1 MKLLALAVSSL
12 VLAVAMPAFAQDDTR
27 TKTDRKS
34 GDGLPAAT
42 PAAETDPTPAVT
54 EHDIVLGGKTIS
66 YRATAGYLVLRNEK
80 GEPRAN
86 MFYVAYTKLG
96 VKDPAQRPLTF
107 SFNGGPGASSVW
119 LHMGGLGPKR
129 VNMGPRGEAVP
140 PPASWSTNEWS
151 WLDETDLVFVDPMS
165 TGFTRPA
172 KGAEAKPFH
181 GFTGDLESLADFIQL
196 WTTRHARWASP
207 KFLVGESYGT
217 TRVAA
222 LTERLQQKYDYYLN
236 GVMLVSSILNFQT
249 ARFAPGNDNPY
260 PLFLPTYTAT
270 AWYHQRLNGAWA
282 QELGAALKR
291 AETFAS
297 RDYTLALMEGDAL
310 APEEFDRIARELAEL
325 TGLSVEFVKRR
336 NLRVSI
342 GQFMRELRR
351 DEGIVVGRLDSSVAG
366 VLDESE
372 TDGPGGGGWNF
383 FDPSMEAI
391 NGPYANAI
399 SDYLRRELKFETDL
413 HYEVLT
419 NVQPWDYTNV
429 QNTYLNVAE
438 NLKRAMTRNAFMK
451 VWIANGYYDLATP
464 YYATDWTVRHMNLP
478 RALRGNISQTFY
490 EAGHMMYTHVPSQK
504 KLKEDFAKWIDAV
517 LREQKLR

>member
-1 MKLLALAVSSL
+1 MKSLKPLLPTLALCTVVAVCAQEQPRERSAEVNS
-12 VLAVAMPAFAQDDTR
+12 APVAPVSAD
-27 TKTDRKS
+27 K
-34 GDGLPAAT
+34 
-42 PAAETDPTPAVT
+42 DPVPSVT
-54 EHDIVLGGKTIS
+54 EHEVTIGGKKIR
-66 YRATAGYLVLRNEK
+66 YQATAGYLVLRNAK
-80 GEPRAN
+80 GEPTAN
-86 MFYVAYTKLG
+86 MFYTAYTKLG
-96 VKDPAQRPLTF
+96 ATDVAKRPVTF

-119 LHMGGLGPKR
+119 LHLGGLGPKR

-140 PPASWSTNEWS
+140 PPYSWADNEWS

-172 KGAEAKPFH
+172 AGKDAKPFH

-196 WTTRHARWASP
+196 WTTRNLRWPSP

-222 LTERLQQKYDYYLN
+222 LTDRLQQKYDLYVN

-270 AWYHQRLNGAWA
+270 AWYHGKLKGDWA
-282 QELGAALKR
+282 KNLTDALKR
-291 AETFAS
+291 AETFAA

-310 APEEFDRIARELAEL
+310 AEDEFNRIAADLATL
-325 TGLSVEFVKRR
+325 TGLDVEFIKRR

-342 GQFMRELRR
+342 GQFIRELRR

-366 VLDESE
+366 ILDDSE
-372 TDGPGGGGWNF
+372 GDTFGGGGGNF

-399 SDYLRRELKFETDL
+399 SDYLRRDLKFETDL

-429 QNTYLNVAE
+429 QNTYLNVGE
-438 NLKRAMTRNAFMK
+438 NLKRAMVRNAFMK
-451 VWIANGYYDLATP
+451 VWVANGYYDLATP
-464 YYATDWTVRHMNLP
+464 YYATDWTFRHMHLP
-478 RALRGNISQTFY
+478 KAVRGNVTMTYY
-490 EAGHMMYTHVPSQK
+490 EGGHMMYTHVPSQK
-504 KLKEDFAKWIDAV
+504 KLKEDFARWIDTV
-517 LREQKLR
+517 LKEQKVR